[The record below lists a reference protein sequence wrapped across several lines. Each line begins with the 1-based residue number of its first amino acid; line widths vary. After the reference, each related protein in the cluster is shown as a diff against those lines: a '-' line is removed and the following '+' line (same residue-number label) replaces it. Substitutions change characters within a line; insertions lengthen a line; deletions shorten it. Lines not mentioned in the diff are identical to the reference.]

1 MPVNLKQFWGTVG
14 TFNNCNH
21 SHKLTLSLGPPCQI
35 TFFLNC
41 VFPFC
46 NISLSFVL
54 LITVF
59 LTLRSNSYRSAKH
72 FQPDTVF
79 SCNYHND
86 MVTTM
91 VADVELKTWPFL
103 IVLIGDL
110 NAKSKNWYSH
120 DKTRQKG
127 NKIKNVTAQF
137 DLQQIMNKPTHIS
150 NTSTSCIDLT
160 W

>member
-1 MPVNLKQFWGTVG
+1 
-14 TFNNCNH
+14 
-21 SHKLTLSLGPPCQI
+21 
-35 TFFLNC
+35 
-41 VFPFC
+41 
-46 NISLSFVL
+46 
-54 LITVF
+54 
-59 LTLRSNSYRSAKH
+59 
-72 FQPDTVF
+72 
-79 SCNYHND
+79 

-103 IVLIGDL
+103 FVLIGDL
-110 NAKSKNWYSH
+110 NVKSKNWYSH